1 MGVITGSLMDRGA
14 VVAGYR
20 AIFGLLTLVAIAVQ
34 AFSLASLGLFN
45 PANYFSFFTIQS
57 NLIATG
63 LLLLGA
69 ARWRA
74 GRSSR
79 LDFLRGG
86 AVVYMTV
93 TGVVYSLLLRAVE
106 VDTTIPW
113 VNSVVHQVMPVMV
126 IADWLIDPS
135 ATRLTMRQGL
145 LWLSF
150 PLLWIIYTLIRGA
163 IVHFYP
169 YPFLNP
175 TNGGYVSV
183 TLYCVAILVF
193 MTAVCAGVVAVGN
206 ALGVWRHSPEAPSA

>member
-1 MGVITGSLMDRGA
+1 MDRRA

-34 AFSLASLGLFN
+34 AFSLAGLGLFN

-57 NLIATG
+57 NLIAAA
-63 LLLLGA
+63 LFLLGA

-86 AVVYMTV
+86 AGGLHDRDRRRLFPPPPRGRSGYDHPLGQRRCAPNHAVV
-93 TGVVYSLLLRAVE
+93 
-106 VDTTIPW
+106 
-113 VNSVVHQVMPVMV
+113 V
-126 IADWLIDPS
+126 IADWLIDPP

-183 TLYCVAILVF
+183 ALYCVAILVF

-206 ALGVWRHSPEAPSA
+206 ALGGWRHSPEAPAA

>member
-1 MGVITGSLMDRGA
+1 MDRRA

-20 AIFGLLTLVAIAVQ
+20 AIFGLLMLVAIAVQ
-34 AFSLASLGLFN
+34 AFSLAGLGLFS

-57 NLIATG
+57 NLIAAA
-63 LLLLGA
+63 LFLLGA

-93 TGVVYSLLLRAVE
+93 TGVVYFLLLRGVE

-113 VNSVVHQVMPVMV
+113 VNSVVHQVMPVVV
-126 IADWLIDPS
+126 IADWLIDPP
-135 ATRLTMRQGL
+135 ATRITMRQGL

-150 PLLWIIYTLIRGA
+150 PLLWIIYTLIRGT

-175 TNGGYVSV
+175 ANGGYVSV
-183 TLYCVAILVF
+183 ALYCVAILVF

-206 ALGVWRHSPEAPSA
+206 ALGGWRHSPEAPAA